1 MGASQNALAVLNA
14 ASAEDKYRAACN
26 LAEKWHLTRDIGRS
40 NLSPP
45 DSPARPDNPILVP
58 PAEVPRRRLGSENGR
73 AALLHAVAPV
83 SYTHLT
89 LPTILLV

>member
-45 DSPARPDNPILVP
+45 DSPARPDNPI
-58 PAEVPRRRLGSENGR
+58 PRASSRGSQTQTW
-73 AALLHAVAPV
+73 L
-83 SYTHLT
+83 
-89 LPTILLV
+89 